1 MQFSARLLNEAM
13 QAWRLHGELFQIE
26 PFFFIF
32 HASAFSA
39 ALCNR
44 LQRNYRI
51 IQHGPSVSKWNV
63 KIKQIMQTTLKA
75 PFNLQP
81 AHAVA

>member
-1 MQFSARLLNEAM
+1 MQFSARSLNEVM

-39 ALCNR
+39 ALCNS
-44 LQRNYRI
+44 LQGTY
-51 IQHGPSVSKWNV
+51 
-63 KIKQIMQTTLKA
+63 
-75 PFNLQP
+75 
-81 AHAVA
+81 

>member
-1 MQFSARLLNEAM
+1 MQFSARLLNEVM
-13 QAWRLHGELFQIE
+13 QAWRLRGELFQVE

-44 LQRNYRI
+44 LQHTYLI
-51 IQHGPSVSKWNV
+51 IQHRPLVGKWNV
-63 KIKQIMQTTLKA
+63 KTE
-75 PFNLQP
+75 
-81 AHAVA
+81 